1 MSSFKTI
8 TERPQAS
15 RIDRPKSCAEET
27 SVSPMDSGGDKKP
40 TSKSSRNT
48 KIFKIITYNVRTLS
62 SSSKLLEMEEEIKDI
77 SWDIIGLCETRRK
90 EEQLLKLKSGHLFYQ
105 NENPNSPDGGIG
117 FLINKRLEKSIVT
130 LKTISDRVAYITLS
144 ISKRYEIKII
154 QVYAPTTPH
163 TDEEVDIF
171 YGDIEIALKE
181 NRCYY
186 TFIMGDF
193 NAKIGKQTDMSEV
206 AIGSFGIDGRNE
218 RGQTLID
225 FLHNQKLYVM
235 NSFFQ
240 KKLHIQWTWVNPN
253 GRTKNEIDFFITT
266 RKRFVTDVTVLNKFG
281 IGSDH
286 RAVRAT
292 VRINARNERQKM
304 IRKKQQIKRLAD
316 GKKEIIKLKDN
327 NKKETN
333 NRRELV
339 KIVEEFYKELYR
351 SRREELNITEN
362 KMKVVNQGSELVP
375 EITIEESKNALT
387 EMKNKKAAGEDQIVI
402 EAVKVGG
409 EKLLKEIISLFNL
422 CLQKGEIPEK
432 WRNATIILIHKKGD
446 ITNLENY
453 RPISLLSHLY
463 KWFTKI
469 VTKRLERKLDFY
481 QPREQAGF
489 RIGYGTNDHLQ
500 TIKILIEKSIEYNRP
515 LVMIFVDFKKA
526 FDTVELPAIL
536 SALQQCR
543 IDYRYAKL
551 IKHIYENATLNVNLH
566 EPTNKIHVGRGIRQ
580 GDTIS
585 PKLFTCVLEYSFKKL
600 NWEEKGINID
610 VEAIPADVEFNQY
623 YKNGKA
629 SEPEGIQEE
638 FVN

>member
-1 MSSFKTI
+1 
-8 TERPQAS
+8 
-15 RIDRPKSCAEET
+15 
-27 SVSPMDSGGDKKP
+27 
-40 TSKSSRNT
+40 
-48 KIFKIITYNVRTLS
+48 
-62 SSSKLLEMEEEIKDI
+62 
-77 SWDIIGLCETRRK
+77 
-90 EEQLLKLKSGHLFYQ
+90 
-105 NENPNSPDGGIG
+105 
-117 FLINKRLEKSIVT
+117 
-130 LKTISDRVAYITLS
+130 
-144 ISKRYEIKII
+144 
-154 QVYAPTTPH
+154 
-163 TDEEVDIF
+163 
-171 YGDIEIALKE
+171 
-181 NRCYY
+181 
-186 TFIMGDF
+186 
-193 NAKIGKQTDMSEV
+193 
-206 AIGSFGIDGRNE
+206 
-218 RGQTLID
+218 
-225 FLHNQKLYVM
+225 M

-240 KKLHIQWTWVNPN
+240 KKLHRRWTWVSPN

-286 RAVRAT
+286 RAVRIT

-304 IRKKQQIKRLAD
+304 IRKKQQIKWETPEDIDAYNTFLTKSLNTNQSLDINILNEEITGTILKAQQKYCKRDGDKEEKISKNTKDLIRQRKLLVEQQKEDTSEIRTLNKTISKEIRKDLRKYNTEKTRQVIEENKSMKVLRRRLAD
-316 GKKEIIKLKDN
+316 GKKKIVKLKDN

-375 EITIEESKNALT
+375 EITIEESKNAPT

-446 ITNLENY
+446 ITNFENY

-481 QPREQAGF
+481 QSREQAGF

-515 LVMIFVDFKKA
+515 LVMIFVDFRKA

-543 IDYRYAKL
+543 IYYRYA
-551 IKHIYENATLNVNLH
+551 NSLNTFMKTQL
-566 EPTNKIHVGRGIRQ
+566 
-580 GDTIS
+580 
-585 PKLFTCVLEYSFKKL
+585 
-600 NWEEKGINID
+600 
-610 VEAIPADVEFNQY
+610 
-623 YKNGKA
+623 
-629 SEPEGIQEE
+629 
-638 FVN
+638 

>member
-27 SVSPMDSGGDKKP
+27 SVSPMDSGGHKKP

-77 SWDIIGLCETRRK
+77 SWDIIGLCETRRKEEQLLKLKSGHIIGLCETRRK

-154 QVYAPTTPH
+154 QVYAPTTAH

-171 YGDIEIALKE
+171 YGDIEKALKE

-206 AIGSFGIDGRNE
+206 AIGSFGIVGRNE

-240 KKLHIQWTWVNPN
+240 KKLHRRWTWVNPN

-362 KMKVVNQGSELVP
+362 KMKVVNQGSELVL

-409 EKLLKEIISLFNL
+409 GNPGKVEKCDDNSHP
-422 CLQKGEIPEK
+422 QK
-432 WRNATIILIHKKGD
+432 R
-446 ITNLENY
+446 
-453 RPISLLSHLY
+453 
-463 KWFTKI
+463 
-469 VTKRLERKLDFY
+469 
-481 QPREQAGF
+481 
-489 RIGYGTNDHLQ
+489 GYN
-500 TIKILIEKSIEYNRP
+500 
-515 LVMIFVDFKKA
+515 
-526 FDTVELPAIL
+526 
-536 SALQQCR
+536 
-543 IDYRYAKL
+543 
-551 IKHIYENATLNVNLH
+551 
-566 EPTNKIHVGRGIRQ
+566 EP
-580 GDTIS
+580 
-585 PKLFTCVLEYSFKKL
+585 
-600 NWEEKGINID
+600 
-610 VEAIPADVEFNQY
+610 
-623 YKNGKA
+623 
-629 SEPEGIQEE
+629 
-638 FVN
+638 